1 VRITGRARLD
11 PTVRATE
18 HNTNISRYPIP
29 NAVQALLNA
38 MCPPRRG
45 IASRLVRSQSGA
57 GPRGR
62 LGRLIAIIFRAFTD
76 KGPNVLV
83 AANYLPTPWCYVAAG
98 AAMVMAFAVIATLD
112 TRTRRCLR
120 ARRVAE
126 TCSRRVS
133 SPGLWRDEPLTGMP
147 VSSAKRCHPTP
158 KHPVRAGVRATERR
172 ARLDD

>member
-1 VRITGRARLD
+1 MRITGRARLD

-83 AANYLPTPWCYVAAG
+83 AANYLSPWCYVAAG

-112 TRTRRCLR
+112 TRHKKVLARE
-120 ARRVAE
+120 ARRGDV
-126 TCSRRVS
+126 
-133 SPGLWRDEPLTGMP
+133 
-147 VSSAKRCHPTP
+147 
-158 KHPVRAGVRATERR
+158 
-172 ARLDD
+172 